1 MAWVISLHLQSGPD
15 AIRTVRKLASAAA
28 RSVGASETDA
38 YDVEVAVSEAVS
50 NAHLHAYGGSQEGP
64 IEVDMEFDGTNLT
77 IIVHNSGKPV
87 TDRMTVPRSL
97 PQTDSG
103 GRGLYLIG
111 QLMDEVVVTHPDR
124 DGRGTAVKMVKHIH

>member
-15 AIRTVRKLASAAA
+15 AIRTVRKLAGAAA

-38 YDVEVAVSEAVS
+38 YDVEGAVGEAVS
-50 NAHLHAYGGSQEGP
+50 NAHFHAYGGSQEGP
-64 IEVDMEFDGTNLT
+64 IEVEMEFDGTNLT
-77 IIVHNSGKPV
+77 IIVHNGGKPV

-97 PQTDSG
+97 PQADSG